1 MPQSSYSTKRRRKR
15 ILYRLRQRLI
25 EFALILIVF
34 LAIFFL
40 VRGCV
45 DRKHDDDVTSS
56 DVSVSTPSIDLP
68 VIPEFTANTL
78 TLANE
83 VDARSAVL
91 IDCTTNEVLAAKD
104 ARTSY
109 FPASVTKVM
118 SLLVAVENI
127 DDFYD
132 TFTMTYDIMHPL
144 YLQNATIVGF
154 MENEVVQLMDL
165 LYGAILPSGADA
177 TQALAEY
184 VSGSEEAFAE
194 LMNERAKEMGLQN
207 THFTNTS
214 GLHDPDHYTCA
225 LDMAIIM
232 REAMKNPLCRKVLTT
247 HTYMIEPTE
256 HHPEGIPL
264 ANAMI
269 GRVKTNQPLGATVVG
284 GKTGYTD
291 QAGHTM
297 MSLAVGDNGH
307 EYIFVS
313 LKGTNKYAA
322 TNDAVNI
329 YEMFCGNEQ

>member
-1 MPQSSYSTKRRRKR
+1 MQNSSYSAKRRRKR

-25 EFALILIVF
+25 EFSLILTVF
-34 LAIFFL
+34 MAVFFL

-45 DRKHDDDVTSS
+45 NRSHSNDVVSS
-56 DVSVSTPSIDLP
+56 DAPVSTPTVVLP
-68 VIPEFTANTL
+68 VIPEFTADTR
-78 TLANE
+78 TLADE
-83 VDARSAVL
+83 VDAQSAVL
-91 IDCTTNEVLAAKD
+91 IDCTTNEVIAAKD
-104 ARTSY
+104 ALSSY
-109 FPASVTKVM
+109 YPASVTKVM
-118 SLLVAVENI
+118 ALLVAVENI

-154 MENEVVQLMDL
+154 MENEVVRLIDL

-184 VSGSEEAFAE
+184 VSGSEEAFAQ
-194 LMNERAKEMGLQN
+194 LMNERAQEMGLQN

-214 GLHDPDHYTCA
+214 GLHDPNHYTCA

-247 HTYMIEPTE
+247 HTYTIQPTE

-269 GRVKTNQPLGATVVG
+269 GRVKTNPPQGATVLG
-284 GKTGYTD
+284 GKTGYTG

-297 MSLAVGDNGH
+297 MSMAIGNDGH
-307 EYIFVS
+307 EYVFVS

-322 TNDAVNI
+322 TKDAVQSYEI
-329 YEMFCGNEQ
+329 YCGKN